1 MLDCAQLEDRIE
13 QLPIEANKA
22 LSKLQ
27 RDLEASELQFVDQQ
41 RLTDQATR
49 ELELVRN
56 EINTFK
62 TLIEEKERRHV
73 SLSDELTQMTER
85 LSELADINES
95 YLNELTETKLKHSQE
110 IKDQADAYEVGLK
123 NTKFIFYCILIIY
136 SP

>member
-95 YLNELTETKLKHSQE
+95 YINELTETKLKHSQE

>member
-62 TLIEEKERRHV
+62 TLIEEKERRYV